1 MPPGPPMGVREGGMP
16 PNGGAASLQAKM
28 NRQRQLALERQRV
41 SARKQLGAG
50 VIASSNPLMQSSPF
64 RGGDWDQ
71 IVPDKLGISPSAKKE
86 TRSPGDFQT
95 APNSPQ
101 ESSPTERSELPTTV
115 KSGSKADFDDAL
127 DGLAEE
133 LLLDDRHPGVGPL
146 KRAAEPAG
154 LGSSS
159 PSRPFGQPAA
169 EMPVIGPK
177 PGSNAWGGDAPHKA
191 GVHPNGSSLTGI
203 DEDSVLEGS
212 LEPSAVRGVGLQGR
226 FSNRKQQT
234 LVLDEDHPEAAVG
247 PIHANN
253 GLRPPITPPAQP
265 GKSWDLNVEVHEPKT
280 DPGRRSK
287 AGGKSWWPFS
297 GANGG
302 GPEGKEEVVTEI
314 SSFTFD

>member
-1 MPPGPPMGVREGGMP
+1 MIGGLNYDGGPMPPGPPMGVREGGMP

-86 TRSPGDFQT
+86 TRSPGA
-95 APNSPQ
+95 APR
-101 ESSPTERSELPTTV
+101 RSAPRSRSAKTSRGASWARQFFAISALWAASCGNAGHRT
-115 KSGSKADFDDAL
+115 KA
-127 DGLAEE
+127 G
-133 LLLDDRHPGVGPL
+133 L
-146 KRAAEPAG
+146 KRLGWGRATQGWRPPKRVQPHGDRRGQRLRGIPGAFASASAFKAV
-154 LGSSS
+154 LAIGSSRRLS
-159 PSRPFGQPAA
+159 SMKIIRRLLARPSTVEEA
-169 EMPVIGPK
+169 
-177 PGSNAWGGDAPHKA
+177 PG
-191 GVHPNGSSLTGI
+191 
-203 DEDSVLEGS
+203 EG
-212 LEPSAVRGVGLQGR
+212 L
-226 FSNRKQQT
+226 
-234 LVLDEDHPEAAVG
+234 
-247 PIHANN
+247 
-253 GLRPPITPPAQP
+253 ITPPAQP